1 MTEDIE
7 GGRFTK
13 IQDTLTELVVKVA
26 ELTASIMVK
35 DQHRSLKDEEY
46 ERRLQ
51 NHGDRIRDLE
61 TNLAARDNHGK
72 EIAELRKTLNSVE
85 AAVNKNAWLPV
96 IVTGV
101 LVSMIAGIA
110 VAVIT
115 KALG

>member
-1 MTEDIE
+1 MTGDVES
-7 GGRFTK
+7 GRFAK

-26 ELTASIMVK
+26 ELTTSILVK

-51 NHGDRIRDLE
+51 NHGDRIRDVE
-61 TNLAARDNHGK
+61 TKLAARDDHGE
-72 EIAELRKTLNSVE
+72 EIAELKKTMKSVE

-96 IVTGV
+96 LATGL
-101 LVSMIAGIA
+101 LVSGIAGVA